1 MKKPKDTVL
10 LIEGMDCTNC
20 ALGIKK
26 QLEKLGMEQVD
37 VNFTTSEV
45 RFSTSTEE
53 ETEKAISRIKSM
65 GYKISANLSE
75 DETAIKKGISSIE
88 WKFYFSL
95 LFTIPLLSAM
105 FIPIDFLHNEYFQL
119 VLCIPVFALGLW
131 HFGKS
136 AYYSVRSGVP
146 NMDVLI
152 VIGTTAAFVY
162 SLTGTLLQLG
172 HDYMFYETPA
182 SIISLIFLG
191 NFLEHKAV
199 KRTTTA
205 IDDLVNMQKVSAKL
219 ITTENGT
226 EQISTME
233 ASMIRVNDVLLY
245 NSGDKIA
252 SDGSII
258 WGEGNIDESTISGE
272 SLGVD
277 KTIGSDVIGGTILV
291 SGNIK
296 VRATAIGQNSVLGQI
311 IELVKNAQKDKPA
324 LQNLA
329 DKISAVFVPL
339 VLLIAIVTFI
349 LNYFAADIGFQHS
362 LLRSIAVLVIACP
375 CALGLAIPTAVVVGV
390 GRVAKQGVLIRGA
403 ATLQKISEIKKI
415 VFDKTGTLTTGNFK
429 IKNITAYDK
438 SEQEVKSILFSLE
451 KYSTHPLAVSMVSEL
466 QGAQMI
472 ELNSIE
478 ENNGIGIQA
487 RDEMENIYEAGSFRI
502 AKQLTAENDHDIY
515 LLENGRLIGGIDLLD
530 EIKPEAKS
538 VIAYLRSKNIR
549 TYLLSGDKR
558 EKCEFVATELGID
571 EIYYEKL
578 PAEKL
583 TIVAELNKN
592 NDVAMVG
599 DGINDAPALSKAG
612 IGISL
617 TNATQIAI
625 KSAQVILLNGKINLL
640 TKAYAI
646 GTITMKIIKQNL
658 FWAFFYNI
666 IAIPIAALGF
676 LDPMIAAA
684 SMALSDVIVVAN
696 SLRLRS
702 KKLD

>member
-1 MKKPKDTVL
+1 
-10 LIEGMDCTNC
+10 
-20 ALGIKK
+20 
-26 QLEKLGMEQVD
+26 
-37 VNFTTSEV
+37 
-45 RFSTSTEE
+45 
-53 ETEKAISRIKSM
+53 M
-65 GYKISANLSE
+65 GYKITANLSE
-75 DETAIKKGISSIE
+75 NETATKKGISSIE

-95 LFTIPLLSAM
+95 LFTLPLLSAM
-105 FIPIDFLHNEYFQL
+105 FIPIEFLHNQYFQL
-119 VLCIPVFALGLW
+119 TLCIPVFALGLW

-152 VIGTTAAFVY
+152 VIGTTAAFIY
-162 SLTGTLLQLG
+162 SLTGTILNLG

-191 NFLEHKAV
+191 NFLEHKAI

-219 ITTENGT
+219 ISYDNGA
-226 EQISTME
+226 EQISVIE
-233 ASMIRVNDVLLY
+233 AAKICVNDVLLY

-252 SDGSII
+252 SDGVII

-272 SLGVD
+272 SMGVD
-277 KTIGSDVIGGTILV
+277 KATGNDVIGGTILN

-296 VRATAIGQNSVLGQI
+296 VKATAVGQNSVLGQI

-329 DKISAVFVPL
+329 DKIASIFVPV
-339 VLLIAIVTFI
+339 VLLVAVATFL
-349 LNYFAADIGFQHS
+349 LNYFAADISFQHS

-403 ATLQKISEIKKI
+403 VTLQKISEIKKI

-429 IKNITAYDK
+429 IKHIETFGK
-438 SEQEVKSILFSLE
+438 SEEEVRSILFSLE
-451 KYSTHPLAVSMVSEL
+451 KFSTHPLAVSMVNEL
-466 QGAQMI
+466 KDSPVI
-472 ELNSIE
+472 ELTGIE
-478 ENNGIGIQA
+478 ENNGIGIKA
-487 RDEMENIYEAGSFRI
+487 SDNSGNTFEAGSYRI
-502 AKQLTAENDHDIY
+502 AKHLTSENKHDIY
-515 LLENGRLIGGIDLLD
+515 LLQNNTLIAGIALLD
-530 EIKPEAKS
+530 EIKPEAAE
-538 VIAYLRSKNIR
+538 VIAYLKSKNIR
-549 TYLLSGDKR
+549 TYMLSGDKR
-558 EKCEFVATELGID
+558 EKCEFVGSQLGID
-571 EIYYEKL
+571 EIFYEKL

-583 TIVAELNKN
+583 TIVADLNKN

-640 TKAYAI
+640 TKAYGI
-646 GTITMKIIKQNL
+646 STITMKVIKQNL
-658 FWAFFYNI
+658 FWAFFYNV
-666 IAIPIAALGF
+666 IAIPIAAMGF

-702 KKLD
+702 KKMD

>member
-1 MKKPKDTVL
+1 MKDTKDTVL

-45 RFSTSTEE
+45 HFSTITSEQI
-53 ETEKAISRIKSM
+53 ETAIQRIKSM
-65 GYKISANLSE
+65 GYKITANLSE
-75 DETAIKKGISSIE
+75 DETVIKKGLDSIE

-105 FIPIDFLHNEYFQL
+105 FIPLDFLHNQYFQL
-119 VLCIPVFALGLW
+119 SLCIPVFALGLW

-152 VIGTTAAFVY
+152 VIGTTAAFIY
-162 SLTGTLLQLG
+162 SLTGTILQLG

-191 NFLEHKAV
+191 NFLEHKAI

-219 ITTENGT
+219 VTSDNGT
-226 EQISTME
+226 EQISIIE
-233 ASMIRVNDVLLY
+233 AAKIRVNDVLLY

-252 SDGSII
+252 SDGIII

-277 KTIGSDVIGGTILV
+277 KPIGSDVIGGTILI

-296 VRATAIGQNSVLGQI
+296 VKATAVGQNSVLGKI

-329 DKISAVFVPL
+329 DKISAIFVPV
-339 VLLIAIVTFI
+339 VLLIAVLTFL
-349 LNYFAADIGFQHS
+349 LNYFAVDIGFQHS

-403 ATLQKISEIKKI
+403 VTLQKISEIKKI

-429 IKNITAYDK
+429 IKKIKTYGK
-438 SEQEVKSILFSLE
+438 SDPEVRSILFSLE
-451 KYSTHPLAVSMVSEL
+451 KYSTHPLAVSLVSEL
-466 QGAQMI
+466 QGSELI
-472 ELNSIE
+472 ELTGIE
-478 ENNGIGIQA
+478 ENNGIGIKA
-487 RDEMENIYEAGSFRI
+487 KDASGNIYEAGSYRI
-502 AKQLTAENDHDIY
+502 TKHLTGENPHDMY
-515 LLENGRLIGGIDLLD
+515 LLQNDILIGGIDLLD
-530 EIKPEAKS
+530 EIKPEAKG
-538 VIAYLRSKNIR
+538 VIDYLRSKNIR
-549 TYLLSGDKR
+549 TYILSGDKR
-558 EKCEFVATELGID
+558 EKCEFVASQLGID
-571 EIYYEKL
+571 EIFYEKL

-583 TIVAELNKN
+583 NIVAELNKN

-612 IGISL
+612 LGISL

-640 TKAYAI
+640 TKAYGI
-646 GTITMKIIKQNL
+646 STITMKIIRQNL

-666 IAIPIAALGF
+666 IAIPIAAMGF

>member
-1 MKKPKDTVL
+1 MKNTKDTVL

-26 QLEKLGMEQVD
+26 QLEKLGMEEVD

-45 RFSTSTEE
+45 RFKTITPIQTE
-53 ETEKAISRIKSM
+53 TAIGRIKSM
-65 GYKISANLSE
+65 GYKITANLSD
-75 DETAIKKGISSIE
+75 DEKEVKKGRDSIE

-105 FIPIDFLHNEYFQL
+105 FIPIALLHNEYFQL
-119 VLCIPVFALGLW
+119 SLCIPVFALGLW

-152 VIGTTAAFVY
+152 VIGTTAAFIY
-162 SLTGTLLQLG
+162 SLTGTILQLG
-172 HDYMFYETPA
+172 HAYMFYETPA

-219 ITTENGT
+219 VTTDNGT
-226 EQISTME
+226 EQISVIE
-233 ASMIRVNDVLLY
+233 AASIRVNDVLLY

-252 SDGSII
+252 SDGIII
-258 WGEGNIDESTISGE
+258 WGDGNIDESTISGE

-277 KTIGSDVIGGTILV
+277 KTTGNDVIGGTILV

-296 VRATAIGQNSVLGQI
+296 VKATAIGQNSVLGQI

-329 DKISAVFVPL
+329 DKIAAIFVPV
-339 VLLIAIVTFI
+339 VLLIAAATFV
-349 LNYFAADIGFQHS
+349 LNYFAADISFQHS

-403 ATLQKISEIKKI
+403 VTLQKISEIKKI

-429 IKNITAYDK
+429 IKDIK
-438 SEQEVKSILFSLE
+438 SFGKNEDEVRSILFSLE
-451 KYSTHPLAVSMVSEL
+451 KYSTHPLAVSMVNEL
-466 QGAQMI
+466 QGSQIM
-472 ELNSIE
+472 ELNGIE
-478 ENNGIGIQA
+478 ENNGIGIRA
-487 RDEMENIYEAGSFRI
+487 KDSVGNTYEAGSYRI
-502 AKQLTAENDHDIY
+502 AKHLTSEGNHDIY
-515 LLENGRLIGGIDLLD
+515 LLENNALIGGIDLLD
-530 EIKPEAKS
+530 EIKPEAKV
-538 VIAYLRSKNIR
+538 VIAYLKSKNIR
-549 TYLLSGDKR
+549 TYMLSGDKR
-558 EKCEFVATELGID
+558 EKCEFVASQLGID
-571 EIYYEKL
+571 EIFYEKL

-583 TIVAELNKN
+583 IIVAELNKDN
-592 NDVAMVG
+592 NVAMVG

-640 TKAYAI
+640 TKAYGI
-646 GTITMKIIKQNL
+646 STITMKIIKQNL
-658 FWAFFYNI
+658 FWAFFYNV

-684 SMALSDVIVVAN
+684 SMAMSDVIVVLN

-702 KKLD
+702 KKLN

>member
-1 MKKPKDTVL
+1 MKDTKDTVL

-45 RFSTSTEE
+45 RFSTITSEQI
-53 ETEKAISRIKSM
+53 ETAIGRIKSM
-65 GYKISANLSE
+65 GYKITANLGE
-75 DETAIKKGISSIE
+75 DEIVIKKGMDSIE

-105 FIPIDFLHNEYFQL
+105 FIPLDILHNQYFQL
-119 VLCIPVFALGLW
+119 SLCIPVFALGLW

-152 VIGTTAAFVY
+152 VIGTTAAFIY
-162 SLTGTLLQLG
+162 SLTGTILQLG

-219 ITTENGT
+219 VTIDNAT
-226 EQISTME
+226 EQITIIE
-233 ASMIRVNDVLLY
+233 ASKIRVNDVLLY

-252 SDGSII
+252 SDGTII

-272 SLGVD
+272 SLGID
-277 KTIGSDVIGGTILV
+277 KPIGSEVIGGTILI

-296 VRATAIGQNSVLGQI
+296 VKATAVGQNSVLGQI

-329 DKISAVFVPL
+329 DKISAIFVPV
-339 VLLIAIVTFI
+339 VLLIAITTFI
-349 LNYFAADIGFQHS
+349 LNYFAFDIGFQYS

-403 ATLQKISEIKKI
+403 VTLQKISEIKKI
-415 VFDKTGTLTTGNFK
+415 VFDKTGTLTTGKFK
-429 IKNITAYDK
+429 IKEIITYGK
-438 SEQEVKSILFSLE
+438 NEPEIRSILFSLE
-451 KYSTHPLAVSMVSEL
+451 RYSTHPLAVSMVSEL
-466 QGAQMI
+466 QGSQLI
-472 ELNSIE
+472 ELTDIE
-478 ENNGIGIQA
+478 ENNGIGIKA
-487 RDEMENIYEAGSFRI
+487 KDSSGNTYEAGSYRI
-502 AKQLTAENDHDIY
+502 AKHLTHDNKHDIY
-515 LLENGRLIGGIDLLD
+515 LLQNNTLIGGIDLLD
-530 EIKPEAKS
+530 EIKPEVKG
-538 VIAYLRSKNIR
+538 VIDYLRSKNIR
-549 TYLLSGDKR
+549 TYMLSGDKR
-558 EKCEFVATELGID
+558 EKCEFVASQLGID

-640 TKAYAI
+640 TKAYGI
-646 GTITMKIIKQNL
+646 STITMKIIRQNL

-666 IAIPIAALGF
+666 IAIPIAAMGF

-684 SMALSDVIVVAN
+684 SMALSDIIVVGN

-702 KKLD
+702 KKLK